1 MLRAPFVHGV
11 FAVAFWL
18 GLGWTTETR
27 AQTVFAELLVY
38 SVVIKDGRITPAR
51 LEVPA
56 GRKIKLVIKNEGPG
70 PCEFE
75 NLGLRVEKV
84 LSPGA
89 SSFVVI
95 HPLRPGTYRFI
106 DEFHPVTSEMLL
118 IAQ

>member
-1 MLRAPFVHGV
+1 MLRAPFAHGA
-11 FAVAFWL
+11 FVAALWF
-18 GLGWTTETR
+18 GLGWAVEAP
-27 AQTVFAELLVY
+27 AQTTAAELPAF

-56 GRKIKLVIKNEGPG
+56 GRKIKLAIRNEGPG

-95 HPLRPGTYRFI
+95 HPLQPGTYRFI
-106 DEFHPVTSEMLL
+106 DEFHPATSEMLL
-118 IAQ
+118 VAK

>member
-1 MLRAPFVHGV
+1 MLRAPFAHGA
-11 FAVAFWL
+11 FVAALWF
-18 GLGWTTETR
+18 GLGWAVEARAET
-27 AQTVFAELLVY
+27 AAEPLAF
-38 SVVIKDGRITPAR
+38 SVVNKDGRILPAR

-56 GRKIKLVIKNEGPG
+56 GRKIKLALRNEGPG

-95 HPLRPGTYRFI
+95 HPLQPGTYRFI
-106 DEFHPVTSEMLL
+106 DEFHPTTSEMLL
-118 IAQ
+118 VAK